1 MNTIIG
7 YSLYGQYNDTFM
19 IDENSSLEVCPK
31 CGYLKNF
38 SYHNP
43 FYKVKRKTYDFA
55 HPYDVGTIV
64 SLRFKEFCLRE
75 NYKGLIFK
83 EFERSIGFFQFDTNN
98 VVEFDAV
105 RTGTQFEKYCDV
117 CGNYEI
123 AVGTT
128 PPFLKNISNGLGD
141 GFYKTNL
148 VFGSNNRKNSITMV
162 APETY
167 KKLKREKMKGLFFIP
182 IHS

>member
-1 MNTIIG
+1 MIIA
-7 YSLYGQYNDTFM
+7 YCLDGQDNDTFM

-38 SYHNP
+38 NYHNP

-83 EFERSIGFFQFDTNN
+83 EFERSFGFFQFDTNN

-105 RTGTQFEKYCDV
+105 RTGTQFEKYCDI
-117 CGNYEI
+117 CGNYEEGI
-123 AVGTT
+123 GTN
-128 PPFLKNISNGLGD
+128 PPFLKNIHQELED
-141 GFYKTNL
+141 GFYKTDL
-148 VFGSNNRKNSITMV
+148 VFGAKNSKNSIIV
-162 APETY
+162 IAPETC
-167 KKLKREKMKGLFFIP
+167 KKLKREKMKGLVFTP